1 MREPTGGLLSR
12 YEIFASKNLD
22 ETYAFM
28 ERGAH
33 FFEMSPRD
41 SGTLDLVSRM
51 VFLPNTNMGRIYY
64 GSAVLAGAR
73 DLGRPE
79 RFLISIPLRGS
90 SEFANKARSLECSP
104 ARSFVVSSTEE
115 YTMRSAAESD
125 RLTLHITKAA
135 VMTQLA
141 ALLGDQP
148 GRRLEFLPEL
158 DFGTT
163 LGRSLRRQVHLAI
176 ADLDEAG
183 PEGASPLML
192 NMYEQLIITGL
203 LLNQASNYT
212 AALNRLE
219 NKNGP
224 GDVKRAIDFMEAHL
238 HLPITLVDI
247 AKASGVPGRTLLEHF
262 KDHRSVSPMRYLRNA
277 RLAKARQALLG
288 TDCAASVTQIAMEW
302 GFSHL
307 GRFAIEYRNQFGES
321 PSNTLTR
328 SRAGRPIPPKKPA
341 KGR

>member
-1 MREPTGGLLSR
+1 MREPIWGLLSR

-22 ETYAFM
+22 ETYGFM
-28 ERGAH
+28 DYAKH

-41 SGTLDLVSRM
+41 SGTLDVVSRM
-51 VFLPNTNMGRIYY
+51 VFLPNTRMGRIYY
-64 GSAVLAGAR
+64 GPAVLAGAR
-73 DLGRPE
+73 DLGQPE
-79 RFLISIPLRGS
+79 RFLITI
-90 SEFANKARSLECSP
+90 
-104 ARSFVVSSTEE
+104 E
-115 YTMRSAAESD
+115 YIMRSAAESD
-125 RLTLHITKAA
+125 RVTLQIPRAA
-135 VMTQLA
+135 VMMQLA

-148 GRRLEFLPEL
+148 NRRLEFLPQL

-163 LGRSLRRQVHLAI
+163 HGRSLRRQVHLAI

-203 LLNQASNYT
+203 LLNQGSNYT

-219 NKNGP
+219 NRSGP

-247 AKASGVPGRTLLEHF
+247 ARASGAPGRTLLEHF
-262 KDHRSVSPMRYLRNA
+262 KNHRSVSPMRYLRSA
-277 RLAKARQALLG
+277 RLAKVREALAR
-288 TDCAASVTQIAMEW
+288 TDCPGSVTQIAMEW

-307 GRFAIEYRNQFGES
+307 GRFALEYRNQFGES
-321 PSNTLTR
+321 PSDTLTR
-328 SRAGRPIPPKKPA
+328 SRGGRAIPPK
-341 KGR
+341 

>member
-1 MREPTGGLLSR
+1 MGEAIGGLLSR

-28 ERGAH
+28 EDRAAH

-41 SGTLDLVSRM
+41 SGTLDVVSRM
-51 VFLPNTNMGRIYY
+51 VILPNINMGRIYY
-64 GSAVLAGAR
+64 GPAVLAGAR

-90 SEFANKARSLECSP
+90 SELANKTRSLECSP

-125 RLTLHITKAA
+125 RLTLHITKSA
-135 VMTQLA
+135 VMMQLA
-141 ALLGDQP
+141 ALLGDEP
-148 GRRLEFLPEL
+148 ERRLEFLPEL
-158 DFGTT
+158 DFGTAH
-163 LGRSLRRQVHLAI
+163 GRRLRRQAHLAI

-183 PEGASPLML
+183 PEGANPLMM

-219 NKNGP
+219 NKIGP

-277 RLAKARQALLG
+277 RLAKVRQALAG
-288 TDCAASVTQIAMEW
+288 RDCAETVTQIAMEW

-321 PSNTLTR
+321 PSDTLTR
-328 SRAGRPIPPKKPA
+328 SRAG
-341 KGR
+341 

>member
-12 YEIFASKNLD
+12 YKYFASKNLD

-28 ERGAH
+28 DRGAH

-41 SGTLDLVSRM
+41 TGTLDVVSRM
-51 VFLPNTNMGRIYY
+51 VFLPNTRMGRISY
-64 GSAVLAGAR
+64 GGAVLAGAR
-73 DLGRPE
+73 DDGPE
-79 RFLISIPLRGS
+79 RFLISVPLRGS
-90 SEFANKARSLECSP
+90 SELVNKARSLECSP
-104 ARSFVVSSTEE
+104 ARSAVISSTDE
-115 YTMRSAAESD
+115 YIMRSAAGSD
-125 RLTLHITKAA
+125 RITLHITKAG
-135 VMTQLA
+135 VMMQLA

-148 GRRLEFLPEL
+148 ERRLEFLPEL
-158 DFGTT
+158 DFGAAH
-163 LGRSLRRQVHLAI
+163 GRSLCRQVRLAI

-183 PEGASPLML
+183 PEGVSPLML

-219 NKNGP
+219 NKSGP

-238 HLPITLVDI
+238 QLPITLTDI

-262 KDHRSVSPMRYLRNA
+262 KDHRSVSPMRYLRSA
-277 RLAKARQALLG
+277 RLAKVREALVRP
-288 TDCAASVTQIAMEW
+288 DCRASVTQVAMEW

-321 PSNTLTR
+321 PSDTLTR
-328 SRAGRPIPPKKPA
+328 SRAGRAIPPKIPA
-341 KGR
+341 KGQ